1 MNNSSLINLLNNRS
15 IKFLFKIF
23 EDEAKE
29 ISLVGGCVRD
39 SLLGREAKDIDVASN
54 AKPDEIINIL
64 ENHKIEHKDFA
75 YKYGSIIAII
85 ENQKFQITTLREDV
99 NQIGRHTDIKFTN
112 DWKIDA
118 GRRDFTINSIY
129 LFSDGKV
136 LDYFGGQEDL
146 RKNKLKFIGNIE
158 DRIKEDF
165 LRIYRYY
172 RFLGIFNKPFLVENY
187 ENILKR
193 YFKESFICLSNHKLR
208 EEIMKM
214 FLTPFPLN
222 CFYKDTGIKV
232 KRSWIELTRKHFIEG
247 HFDIGLND
255 CLNEI
260 DILIR

>member
-1 MNNSSLINLLNNRS
+1 MNNSSLITLLNHRS

-23 EDEAKE
+23 EDESKE
-29 ISLVGGCVRD
+29 VSLVGGCVRD

-64 ENHKIEHKDFA
+64 DSHKIEHKDFA
-75 YKYGSIIAII
+75 YKYGSITAII

-99 NQIGRHTDIKFTN
+99 NEIGRHTDIKFTN

-118 GRRDFTINSIY
+118 ERRDFTINSIY
-129 LFSDGKV
+129 LFSDGEI

-146 RKNKLKFIGNIE
+146 KKNKIKFIGSIE

-172 RFLGIFNKPFLVENY
+172 RFLGIFNKPLLVDNY

-193 YFKESFICLSNHKLR
+193 YFKESFTHLSNHKLR
-208 EEIMKM
+208 EEILKM
-214 FLTPFPLN
+214 FHTPFSLN
-222 CFYKDTGIKV
+222 CFYKDIGIKV
-232 KRSWIELTRKHFIEG
+232 ERKWIELIRKHFIDG
-247 HFDIGLND
+247 NFDIGLNK
-255 CLNEI
+255 CLNKI
-260 DILIR
+260 NILTK